1 MSGDTS
7 DSSDDSDGKSNKH
20 QTVKHQI
27 TNANLTGHTERVGME
42 NFELLKVLGTGAY
55 GKVFLVRKN
64 TGHDEGQ
71 LYAMKVLKK
80 AAIVQKA
87 KTTEHTRT
95 ERQVLEHIRQ
105 SPFLVTLHYAF
116 QTQSKLHLILD
127 YVSGGEMFTHLY
139 QRDHFSEDAVR
150 IYIGEIILAL
160 EHLHKL
166 GIVYRD
172 IKLENILL
180 DSDGHVV
187 LTDFGLSKEF
197 LEEDKGR
204 TYSFCGTIEYM
215 APEIIRGKTGH
226 GKSVD
231 WWSLGI
237 LMFEL
242 LTGASPFTLEGE
254 RNSQSEVSKRIL
266 RCDPPFPSMIG
277 SVAKDLLRKLL
288 VKDPHKRLGSGPRG
302 AEDIKAHP
310 FFKGLNWSDL
320 AQKKVASPFKPELK
334 NELDVGN
341 FAEEFT
347 GMDPVY
353 SPASTPPSTDRLF
366 QGYSFV
372 APSILFNKNAV
383 MGDFFETQVGAE
395 RPAST
400 SVQQSAMLKE
410 SQFFQHYD
418 LDLHGPPLGEGSFSV
433 CRKCRHKQTGH
444 EYAVK
449 IVSRRMEA
457 NTQRE
462 IAALRQCEAHPNIVK
477 LYDVYTDQYHTYLV
491 MELLQG
497 GELLDRIKK
506 KKLFGEAEAS
516 QLLQSLVS
524 AVGFMHEAGVVHR
537 DLKPENVLFTDE
549 GEDSVLKVIDFG
561 FARLCPAG
569 SAPLQTPCFTLQY
582 AAPELFESAGYDKS
596 CDLWSLGVI
605 LYTMLSGQ
613 VPFQSEQ
620 RGMTSS
626 YAVDIMQ
633 KIKEGDFSLDGE
645 AWKGVSEDA
654 KELVKGLLTV
664 DPERRLKLSDLKE
677 NSWLQGEAS
686 MSTTPLCTP
695 DVLES
700 SGPTVRTYVNA
711 TYQAFNRCKRE
722 GFFLKS
728 VDNAPLAKR
737 RKLKMTS
744 TGVETRWSSSSS
756 SSSSST
762 SSSASKEQNK
772 QTVTPKHSKPK

>member
-1 MSGDTS
+1 MSNILLYLLCRYS
-7 DSSDDSDGKSNKH
+7 LKS
-20 QTVKHQI
+20 
-27 TNANLTGHTERVGME
+27 NLTGHTERVGME

-64 TGHDEGQ
+64 TGHDVGQ

-139 QRDHFSEDAVR
+139 QRDHFPEEAVR

-180 DSDGHVV
+180 DSEGHVV

-197 LEEDKGR
+197 LEEEKER

-215 APEIIRGKTGH
+215 APEIIRGKSGH

-277 SVAKDLLRKLL
+277 PTAQDLLKKLL

-302 AEDIKAHP
+302 SEDIKAHT
-310 FFKGLNWSDL
+310 FFKGLNWADL
-320 AQKKVASPFKPELK
+320 AQKKVSSPFKPELK
-334 NELDVGN
+334 SELDVGN

-366 QGYSFV
+366 QGYSFI

-383 MGDFFETQVGAE
+383 MGDFVQSQIGAD
-395 RPAST
+395 RPASS
-400 SVQQSAMLKE
+400 SVQRSAMLEE
-410 SQFFQHYD
+410 SHFFQHYE
-418 LDLHGPPLGEGSFSV
+418 LCLHGPPLGEGSFSV

-462 IAALRQCEAHPNIVK
+462 VAALRQCESHPNIVK
-477 LYDVYTDQYHTYLV
+477 LHEVYTDQYHTYLV
-491 MELLQG
+491 MELLGG
-497 GELLDRIKK
+497 GELLERIKR

-524 AVGFMHEAGVVHR
+524 AVSFMHENGVVHR
-537 DLKPENVLFTDE
+537 DLKPENVLFSGE

-582 AAPELFESAGYDKS
+582 AAPELFESAGYDKA

-613 VPFQSEQ
+613 VPFHSEQ

-626 YAVDIMQ
+626 YAADIMQ

-664 DPERRLKLSDLKE
+664 DPEKRLKLSDLKE
-677 NSWLQGEAS
+677 NSWLQGGAS

-700 SGPTVRTYVNA
+700 SGPTVRTY
-711 TYQAFNRCKRE
+711 AFNRGKRE

-762 SSSASKEQNK
+762 SSSASASATASKIQPKQTVTTK
-772 QTVTPKHSKPK
+772 QTVTPKQS

>member
-1 MSGDTS
+1 MGNTRNDES
-7 DSSDDSDGKSNKH
+7 
-20 QTVKHQI
+20 
-27 TNANLTGHTERVGME
+27 NLTGHTEKVGME

-64 TGHDEGQ
+64 SGHDVGQ

-139 QRDHFSEDAVR
+139 QRDHFSEEAVR

-180 DSDGHVV
+180 DSEGHIV

-197 LEEDKGR
+197 LNEE
-204 TYSFCGTIEYM
+204 
-215 APEIIRGKTGH
+215 GKDIFILWH
-226 GKSVD
+226 YRIYVD

-277 SVAKDLLRKLL
+277 LTAQDLLKKLL
-288 VKDPHKRLGSGPRG
+288 VKDPHRRLGSGPRG
-302 AEDIKAHP
+302 AEDIKAHS
-310 FFKGLNWSDL
+310 FFKQGLNWTDL
-320 AQKKVASPFKPELK
+320 AQKKVPSPFKPELK
-334 NELDVGN
+334 SELDVGN

-383 MGDFFETQVGAE
+383 MGDFVQTQIGAD
-395 RPAST
+395 RPGSA
-400 SVQQSAMLKE
+400 SVQRSAMLRE
-410 SQFFQHYD
+410 SPFFLNYE
-418 LDLHGPPLGEGSFSV
+418 LCLLGPPLGEGSFSV
-433 CRKCRHKQTGH
+433 CRKCRHKQTGN

-457 NTQRE
+457 NSQRE
-462 IAALRQCEAHPNIVK
+462 IAALRQCESHPNIVK
-477 LYDVYTDQYHTYLV
+477 LHEVYTDQFHTYLV
-491 MELLQG
+491 MELLKG
-497 GELLDRIKK
+497 GELLERIKR

-524 AVGFMHEAGVVHR
+524 AVSFMHEAGVVHR
-537 DLKPENVLFTDE
+537 DLKPENILFADE
-549 GEDSVLKVIDFG
+549 AEDSVLKVIDFG

-582 AAPELFESAGYDKS
+582 AAPELFESAGYDKA

-613 VPFQSEQ
+613 VPFQSSQ

-626 YAVDIMQ
+626 HAADIMH
-633 KIKEGDFSLDGE
+633 KIKEGDFSLEGE

-677 NSWLQGEAS
+677 NSWLQGGAS

-711 TYQAFNRCKRE
+711 TYKAFNRGKRE

-762 SSSASKEQNK
+762 SSSASASVSKTAPK
-772 QTVTPKHSKPK
+772 STVTPKKS